1 MDAAPP
7 PPPAEP
13 TPRRPGALRAAARS
27 FAGAWP
33 AFLRYEIASRLLTG
47 LVVLPLFSLVTAGL
61 LATRGDSAVTNATLL
76 PFLASWQGIV
86 FVALLATLLAWA
98 VVAELGG
105 SITISALRRFDRPAA
120 GFGAILRHSLR
131 RAANLI
137 GAGGLVVLAYLAV
150 ALPLTGAGLQVSF
163 LQNLAVPRF
172 IMAVIEA
179 DPRLFGGYAVVVLLL
194 AGAAVLLSY
203 TFPLVILG
211 DLRAWPAVR
220 TSVALVV
227 RRPGVLFRHY
237 LGPLLV
243 ASLLVSLLVVAW
255 TSLVLGVLAGV
266 GHQPRVFGIL
276 AAFLLLVQQAAL
288 LFGSMLWV
296 PFQAQRLTDAYYA
309 ALPTDGPLAAL
320 RHAYPDIPPRRGSR
334 LDRLTSRPGR
344 LAVAF
349 VVGILALAI
358 PFGWVVNDL
367 AHDRAEVTLVAHR
380 AGGNGAPE
388 NSIAGLEYA
397 LAQRAGMV
405 EIDVQRTRDD
415 AYVLNHDDTFA
426 RVAGERRRVPDLTL
440 AEVQSLRLTGTPE
453 RVPTLAEFLLAA
465 RGRMPVLVEL
475 KGATA
480 DRRMADDV
488 MAIVDGLGM
497 REQVV
502 LMSLDYSLVRHIERT
517 RPEYVTG
524 FAYFLSIGDVSGLD
538 GDIIMLEEGEATQ
551 ERLDT
556 IAGSGKKAYVW
567 TVNDP
572 GTIESLA
579 ATSASGIITDTI
591 PEAREVLDRTRTFSS
606 ADVLRR
612 LFGF

>member
-1 MDAAPP
+1 MESVPP
-7 PPPAEP
+7 PGPVEM
-13 TPRRPGALRAAARS
+13 PRRPAGALRAAARS
-27 FAGAWP
+27 FAGALP
-33 AFLRYEIASRLLTG
+33 QFLRYEIASRLLTG
-47 LVVLPLFSLVTAGL
+47 AVVLPLFSLATAGL

-76 PFLASWQGIV
+76 PFLASWQGVV
-86 FVALLATLLAWA
+86 FVTLLATLLAWA

-120 GFGAILRHSLR
+120 GFGAILRHSVR
-131 RAANLI
+131 RAANLL
-137 GAGGLVVLAYLAV
+137 GAGGLVIVAYLAL

-179 DPRLFGGYAVVVLLL
+179 DPRLFAGYLALVVVL
-194 AGAAVLLSY
+194 AAAAVLLSY

-211 DLRAWPAVR
+211 NLRAWPAVR
-220 TSVALVV
+220 ASVAMVV
-227 RRPGVLFRHY
+227 RSPRVLMRSY
-237 LGPLLV
+237 ILPLLV
-243 ASLLVSLLVVAW
+243 ASVIVGLLVAAW
-255 TSLVLGVLAGV
+255 TGLVLAVLAGV
-266 GHQPRVFGIL
+266 PHQARLFGSA
-276 AAFLLLVQQAAL
+276 AAFLLLVQQVAL

-320 RHAYPDIPPRRGSR
+320 RTVHPAIPARRTSW
-334 LDRLTSRPGR
+334 LDRVTSRPGR
-344 LAVAF
+344 LVVALL
-349 VVGILALAI
+349 VGLVALAI

-367 AHDRAEVTLVAHR
+367 AHDRADVTLVAHR

-405 EIDVQRTRDD
+405 EIDVQRTRDG
-415 AYVLNHDDTFA
+415 AYILNHDDTFA

-480 DRRMADDV
+480 DQQMADDV
-488 MAIVDGLGM
+488 IATVDALGM

-502 LMSLDYSLVRHIERT
+502 LMSLDYSLIRHIERT
-517 RPEYVTG
+517 GPEFVTG
-524 FAYFLSIGDVSGLD
+524 FAYFLSIGDVSGLE
-538 GDIIMLEEGEATQ
+538 GDIIMLEEGEASG

-556 IAGSGKKAYVW
+556 IAASGKKAFVW
-567 TVNDP
+567 TVNDEA
-572 GTIESLA
+572 TIESLA

-591 PEAREVLDRTRTFSS
+591 PEARAVLDRTRTFSS
-606 ADVLRR
+606 VDVLRR